1 MLHKETSE
9 IVFTQIYEQ
18 KYLFYLLKTT
28 LRINL

>member
-18 KYLFYLLKTT
+18 NICF
-28 LRINL
+28 IS